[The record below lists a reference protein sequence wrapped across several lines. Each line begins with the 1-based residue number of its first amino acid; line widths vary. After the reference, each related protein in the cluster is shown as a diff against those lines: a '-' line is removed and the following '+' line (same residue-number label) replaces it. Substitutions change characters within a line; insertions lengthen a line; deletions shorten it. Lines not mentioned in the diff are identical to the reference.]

1 MASRYFASGKTERAY
16 RAQSL
21 EKRVRRATVWYW
33 SLAAGKLLGLV
44 VAGAAY
50 MTTGHWV
57 WGILTPVL
65 LVGLMAWLYLR
76 FGGERFYA
84 PDGILRRLIHNDSA
98 AGKR

>member
-1 MASRYFASGKTERAY
+1 MASRYFASGTTERAY
-16 RAQSL
+16 RAHGL
-21 EKRVRRATVWYW
+21 EQGVRRATVWYW
-33 SLAAGKLLGLV
+33 FLAAGKLLGLV
-44 VAGAAY
+44 VAGVAY

-65 LVGLMAWLYLR
+65 LAGLIAWLYLR

-84 PDGILRRLIHNDSA
+84 PDVKLRRLIHNDSA